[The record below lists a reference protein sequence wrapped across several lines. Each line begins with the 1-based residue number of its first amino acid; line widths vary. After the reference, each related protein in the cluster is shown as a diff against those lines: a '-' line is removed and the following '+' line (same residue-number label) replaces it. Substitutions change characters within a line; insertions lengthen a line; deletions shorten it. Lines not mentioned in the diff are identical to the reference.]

1 MALRDWVKLPSSWI
15 EAKGLQKLK
24 WSKDG
29 VGSANTAALMC
40 LTAVAHH
47 ADADSGIAQI
57 TYDQLCAVTGLSR
70 AKVSDGL
77 DVLADLDVITRKQGG
92 RSALGLANY
101 DPTQAWAMIPAKKL
115 YAGGRIMAFDTFKLR
130 NPHELNA
137 MKLYFLFAARRG
149 RDTNMANISLDK
161 IEDYVE
167 IDRSRIKPAT
177 SLLCAAGL
185 IYVEH
190 FASRKSEHGIA
201 NAYRLVGLHP
211 KSHMGTVG
219 RGMDTIDFDNATV
232 PSQDLPW

>member
-29 VGSANTAALMC
+29 VGSANTAGLMC
-40 LTAVAHH
+40 LAAIAHH

-77 DVLADLDVITRKQGG
+77 DVLASLDVITRKQGG

-101 DPTQAWAMIPAKKL
+101 DPTKDWAMIPAKKI
-115 YAGGRIMAFDTFKLR
+115 YAGGRIIAFDTFRLR

-161 IEDYVE
+161 IEDYAG

-177 SLLCAAGL
+177 SLLSAAGL

-190 FASRKSEHGIA
+190 FTSRQSEHGIA

-211 KSHMGTVG
+211 RLHMGTVG
-219 RGMDTIDFDNATV
+219 RALDEIEISEA
-232 PSQDLPW
+232 SY